1 MDDQSKRLKEIEKAG
16 AIQGAGMAQNEI
28 AAMAQEQKGNLLQEK
43 QALMQQAQER
53 ATVSQ
58 AAEMG
63 VASVAEM
70 AQAQQPGAAPAPAM
84 NAQTQEILSKY
95 GINPSQKTQ
104 PKNTT
109 VSKST
114 TKQGSTVVETITNT
128 TNTNHNVIRIIQP
141 NIPVSRPQISMREG
155 AISNAKFKSWLQK
168 ANARQEE
175 LATEQMN
182 DYNRRERDLI
192 RTTNRMMR
200 KLQDL
205 SSTISSKVD
214 PENMVNSVSGSF
226 KTFMFLY
233 MTTLLPIVWKPLMKN
248 LNALE
253 ADFRRFFGLPLPSGI
268 TDLAIGGGKSK
279 VTTWKEAL
287 GMRGDLDSQSVLGGV
302 KKLIVSAFDRLMK
315 ELEVQRKDRENAI
328 RRVQKKQPESSI
340 WKIEDWV
347 KYLGELGVAALGGT
361 EAQLTYS
368 EGSRIEAEKTEEIK
382 NEKGVVVNGR
392 EVSMK
397 GEFDERGNLRNED
410 SALKMTHVLSNELGK
425 DAVDVGKVQTIVKK
439 LSSYH
444 KRSDKLIPIPPDF
457 ADKLGTLV
465 SKEDL
470 VRLIDKYQK
479 KGEYSVDTSSY
490 AYKNAMSDYDPGKE
504 YSILGSMKTGALTG
518 ATAGLMLGRWLG
530 PKGMVVGTAL
540 GVAGGALHGL
550 GSAVWHEITGRED
563 MQMSLV
569 PREKLNDKEKD
580 WMKQGKYVYPAA
592 EEMVS
597 PEFIQELIGMTDKGN
612 AFSSENYKG
621 IETKLTQNKKEVKV
635 DKTYKDVFD
644 DTQKTVVRR
653 EELANEDTQF
663 NEVVNNVK
671 GALGYETDTIM
682 ANVKL
687 SEKEQIDAGKK
698 IIDYLKSN
706 LGLTEEQAAGVAGNL
721 FVESGFSPT
730 ALGDQGK
737 ALGLAQWRDSRRV
750 AMVKD
755 SGTEN
760 PTFDQQLKF
769 LVKELNTTER
779 NALKQLQEQTTVKDS
794 AYVFAKFYE
803 RPAKGIDGNPL
814 HFNQR
819 WGYAENLFN
828 IRNNTTEPSASTP
841 EHFVLTNS
849 YDMNLS
855 SAVSVNPDYFMD
867 MPTSVLAEA
876 MTERKTEE
884 GGTVI
889 YLDKLINS
897 TNQLVEFTGMNA
909 ELSTIPRVTQ
919 QNVTVSKPEDK
930 QSDGGDFTT
939 KT

>member
-1 MDDQSKRLKEIEKAG
+1 MDDQEKRLKEIEKAG

-28 AAMAQEQKGNLLQEK
+28 AAMAQEQKSNLLQEK

-70 AQAQQPGAAPAPAM
+70 AQAQQPGATPAPAM

-104 PKNTT
+104 PRNTT

-128 TNTNHNVIRIIQP
+128 TNTNHNVVRIVQP
-141 NIPVSRPQISMREG
+141 NIPVSRPQISMRDG

-175 LATEQMN
+175 MATEQMN

-205 SSTISSKVD
+205 SSTISNKID

-233 MTTLLPIVWKPLMKN
+233 MTTLLPIVWKPLMKG
-248 LNALE
+248 LNSLE

-268 TDLAIGGGKSK
+268 SDLAVGGGKSK

-315 ELEVQRKDRENAI
+315 ELEVQKKDRENAI
-328 RRVQKKQPESSI
+328 RHVQKKKPDGSWSI
-340 WKIEDWV
+340 EKWL
-347 KYLGELGVAALGGT
+347 KYVGELGVAALGGT
-361 EAQLTYS
+361 EAQLSFS

-382 NEKGVVVNGR
+382 NEKGVVINGR
-392 EVSMK
+392 EISMK
-397 GEFDERGNLRNED
+397 GEFDEQGNLRNED
-410 SALKMTHVLSNELGK
+410 SALKMTHVLGNELGK
-425 DAVDVGKVQTIVKK
+425 ESVDVGKVQTAIKK

-457 ADKLGTLV
+457 AERLGTLV

-470 VRLIDKYQK
+470 AKLIDKYQK
-479 KGEYSVDTSSY
+479 KGEYNVDTSNY
-490 AYKNAMSDYDPGKE
+490 VYKNAMSDYDPGQE
-504 YSILGSMKTGALTG
+504 YSWTGRIGQGARYG
-518 ATAGLMLGRWLG
+518 ATTGFMLGKWLG
-530 PKGMVVGTAL
+530 PKGIVIGTA
-540 GVAGGALHGL
+540 AGALVGGL
-550 GSAVWHEITGRED
+550 YGMGEAMYHEITGREAL
-563 MQMSLV
+563 QMSLA
-569 PREKLNDKEKD
+569 PKEGLSEKENEYLQ
-580 WMKQGKYVYPAA
+580 QGKYIYPAA
-592 EEMVS
+592 VEMVS

-621 IETKLTQNKKEVKV
+621 LETKLAQSGKEVKV
-635 DKTYKDVFD
+635 DESYKDVYEN
-644 DTQKTVVRR
+644 TQKTFTKR

-671 GALGYETDTIM
+671 GALGYETETIM

-687 SEKEQIDAGKK
+687 SKEEQIDAGKK
-698 IIDYLKSN
+698 IIDYLKNN
-706 LGLTEEQAAGVAGNL
+706 LDLTEEQAAGVAGNL

-737 ALGLAQWRDSRRV
+737 ALGLAQWRDSRRE
-750 AMVKD
+750 ALVKE
-755 SGTEN
+755 SGGTEN
-760 PTFDQQLKF
+760 PSFDQQLKF
-769 LVKELNTTER
+769 LVKELNTTE
-779 NALKQLQEQTTVKDS
+779 NGALKKLREQTTVKDS

-803 RPAKGIDGNPL
+803 RPAKGMDGNPL

-828 IRNNTTEPSASTP
+828 IRNSPAETTPAP

-849 YDMNLS
+849 FDTNFS
-855 SAVSVNPDYFMD
+855 NAVSVNPDYLD
-867 MPTSVLAEA
+867 MPTSLLAEGMA
-876 MTERKTEE
+876 ERKTEE

-909 ELSTIPRVTQ
+909 ELNTIPRVTQ
-919 QNVTVSKPEDK
+919 QNVTVNKPEDK
-930 QSDGGDFTT
+930 QSDSGDFTT